1 MARWQGKAMAL
12 PESRPVP
19 EREQRSP
26 GASAVEIVR
35 VRTKADLDRFIRVP
49 WRIYRDDPHWVPP
62 LVFERRQHLD
72 RTANP
77 FFDHAEVQLWLALRG
92 GEAVGRISAQVDQ
105 AALSQHQDAAGH
117 FGFLEAEDDGGTFA
131 ALLQTAE
138 AWLRDR
144 GLRTVRG
151 PFSLSI
157 NDESGLL
164 IEGYERPPALMMGH
178 APPYYGRRLEDLGYA
193 KVRDLIAYDF
203 DVVTAKS
210 VPPEVRR
217 LVDSL
222 AKRPNVTVRRLR
234 KSQLARDLKAVLK
247 VFNDAWSNNWGFIP
261 FSEVEIAKIAKDMR
275 PLIREDFVCI
285 VEIDGDPAAFALAL
299 PDLNEA
305 MADLNGALL
314 PFGHQGAHAAHG
326 GAQEIPG
333 GREGRGARL
342 HGHREGPRE
351 RPAGRFRGRRAVLGA
366 RGQPAGPKGHRGGR
380 RRAVQ
385 DLQDLR
391 EGPHLSGETQAGAH
405 NGDDRR
411 FTALILAASR
421 GAADPVAKSEGTSH
435 KCLVDVVGVPMLT
448 RVVDTLSASPSIAR
462 IAISIETP
470 EVLEALPAIAEAV
483 AAGRITVLP
492 SGPTTSA
499 SVLRAAEA
507 LASPYPLL
515 IVTADNPL
523 LTPEMVEHFCAEALV
538 CSADLAV
545 GLASET
551 VVRKAFPAAQRTFL
565 RFRDDR
571 YSGCNLYALAREAG
585 LAAVRFWAAAERH
598 RKRPWRLV
606 ATFGLVSLVLFL
618 FGWLTLDDAF
628 ARASR
633 VMKVRAKALKLP
645 FPTAPID
652 VDKPT
657 DLALVRRILVSGS
670 S

>member
-305 MADLNGALL
+305 MADLNGALRS
-314 PFGHQGAHAAHG
+314 
-326 GAQEIPG
+326 PG
-333 GREGRGARL
+333 CACRSWGCARNTRGAR
-342 HGHREGPRE
+342 RARRSPTRSSRRSTRTSSGPVSRAPSCPGCSRTTCRPE
-351 RPAGRFRGRRAVLGA
+351 RSSRRPAACRTRLTGSTRRPSLERRDPGRRP
-366 RGQPAGPKGHRGGR
+366 QR
-380 RRAVQ
+380 R
-385 DLQDLR
+385 
-391 EGPHLSGETQAGAH
+391 
-405 NGDDRR
+405 
-411 FTALILAASR
+411 
-421 GAADPVAKSEGTSH
+421 
-435 KCLVDVVGVPMLT
+435 
-448 RVVDTLSASPSIAR
+448 
-462 IAISIETP
+462 
-470 EVLEALPAIAEAV
+470 
-483 AAGRITVLP
+483 
-492 SGPTTSA
+492 
-499 SVLRAAEA
+499 
-507 LASPYPLL
+507 
-515 IVTADNPL
+515 
-523 LTPEMVEHFCAEALV
+523 
-538 CSADLAV
+538 
-545 GLASET
+545 
-551 VVRKAFPAAQRTFL
+551 
-565 RFRDDR
+565 
-571 YSGCNLYALAREAG
+571 
-585 LAAVRFWAAAERH
+585 
-598 RKRPWRLV
+598 
-606 ATFGLVSLVLFL
+606 
-618 FGWLTLDDAF
+618 
-628 ARASR
+628 
-633 VMKVRAKALKLP
+633 
-645 FPTAPID
+645 
-652 VDKPT
+652 
-657 DLALVRRILVSGS
+657 
-670 S
+670 